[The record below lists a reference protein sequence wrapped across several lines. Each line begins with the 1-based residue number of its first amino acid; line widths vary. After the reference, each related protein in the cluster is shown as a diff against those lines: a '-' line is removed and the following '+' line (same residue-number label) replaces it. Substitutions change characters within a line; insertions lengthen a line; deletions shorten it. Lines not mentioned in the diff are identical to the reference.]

1 MCIKFETAPAT
12 IASFLSNKIPL
23 RSEQHELSLAAFATV
38 DEFDVVAN
46 GFVSSKILN
55 CRYSAIAVVA
65 QFFSLVLL
73 LRQLL
78 RLSSS
83 GNVFN

>member
-23 RSEQHELSLAAFATV
+23 RSEQHELSLAAFVTV

-55 CRYSAIAVVA
+55 CRYSAIAVAIFPSRFVITTTFTT
-65 QFFSLVLL
+65 FFF
-73 LRQLL
+73 RQCI
-78 RLSSS
+78 
-83 GNVFN
+83 